1 MEDKRNG
8 NSLIVYKQAV
18 KVNIINIDNL
28 ISFCV
33 KNGILK
39 FLVDKKALRVYT
51 INVNTA
57 MVL

>member
-1 MEDKRNG
+1 MADKRNG
-8 NSLIVYKQAV
+8 YSLIVYRQAV
-18 KVNIINIDNL
+18 KVNIININNF

>member
-1 MEDKRNG
+1 M
-8 NSLIVYKQAV
+8 VYKQAV
-18 KVNIINIDNL
+18 KVNIINVDVF

-33 KNGILK
+33 KNGILI

>member
-1 MEDKRNG
+1 MW
-8 NSLIVYKQAV
+8 YKQAV
-18 KVNIINIDNL
+18 KVNIININNF

>member
-8 NSLIVYKQAV
+8 YSLIVYRQAV
-18 KVNIINIDNL
+18 KVNIININNF